1 MIIAPDEG
9 RIPWWRLL
17 WSLLAALLIGVVG
30 IIALMTDMNNPGP
43 LHVAIELVSVPFVR
57 PTYYLLGQTSAT
69 AISVAALA
77 SFACGGSSSSSS
89 WSGTCGGAMRPG
101 PPNPRLQRTR
111 LRAPLSRKPLGD
123 TE

>member
-17 WSLLAALLIGVVG
+17 WSLLGALLIGAVG
-30 IIALMTDMNNPGP
+30 VIALMTDMNNPGP

-69 AISVAALA
+69 AISVAVLA
-77 SFACGGSSSSSS
+77 SFAL
-89 WSGTCGGAMRPG
+89 WWFIIFIVLLRNMRKRNAARP
-101 PPNPRLQRTR
+101 
-111 LRAPLSRKPLGD
+111 A
-123 TE
+123 